1 MQRPGTDEN
10 NVQMS
15 DILCDFCRREWTMER
30 PMVEGHRGS
39 CICGDCLRLSY
50 SAMVLEKQGNAPAGY
65 LCTLCREN
73 RDEIGWVP
81 PVIPADQPADPPL
94 AACRRCVNQSA
105 AVLAKDKEY
114 GWAKPTKA
122 DSGA

>member
-50 SAMVLEKQGNAPAGY
+50 TALVLEKQGNAPAGY

-81 PVIPADQPADPPL
+81 ATIPADQPADQPL

-114 GWAKPTKA
+114 GWKKPQ
-122 DSGA
+122 